1 MIQDF
6 DISEKNLL
14 PMSSNNT
21 TLRNSFTGQI
31 ASGEECQYL
40 MTFRT
45 VGQEEYDNHV
55 KHTESSTTV
64 VARKQ
69 QLKIFSK
76 PKVSKQRLKTSEMD
90 KKKLS
95 MCLKKRL
102 EAATTSQPSSEQYLE
117 LPRALY
123 GMPNKG
129 NKSTARDYLDNCY
142 QSICSSTLPTD

>member
-1 MIQDF
+1 
-6 DISEKNLL
+6 
-14 PMSSNNT
+14 
-21 TLRNSFTGQI
+21 
-31 ASGEECQYL
+31 

-55 KHTESSTTV
+55 KHTYIKESSTTV
-64 VARKQ
+64 IARRQ
-69 QLKIFSK
+69 QLKTFSK
-76 PKVSKQRLKTSEMD
+76 PKVSKQKLKTSERD

-102 EAATTSQPSSEQYLE
+102 EAATISQPSSEQYLE
-117 LPRALY
+117 LPRALCDSN

-129 NKSTARDYLDNCY
+129 NKSTARDYLDNRY